1 MILYIFCLQAQRQL
15 VIEALLKSNKVVKV
29 KNLDLPDIA
38 KRTQG
43 YTASDL
49 ESIVRRAVHS
59 FYKRNNYARGM
70 YIKTPDHLESIKIK
84 YDDMTV

>member
-15 VIEALLKSNKVVKV
+15 VIEALLKSNKVVTV
-29 KNLDLPDIA
+29 ENLDLSDIA

-59 FYKRNNYARGM
+59 FYKRNNYASGM
-70 YIKTPDHLESIKIK
+70 YIQTQDHFEPIKIK
-84 YDDMTV
+84 NDDMTV